1 MAIISM
7 PAPARALLEGI
18 TSPYLVE
25 TTDFLG
31 SAPLISTSYTLGE
44 AVFLSTPMPDVA
56 LAWGS
61 KSHSSTRFPR
71 AFRDAV
77 MFTVVVV
84 LPTPPFWLTMA
95 MILAIQLPPDG
106 K

>member
-7 PAPARALLEGI
+7 PAPARALLEGS

-25 TTDFLG
+25 TTAFSG
-31 SAPLISTSYTLGE
+31 SAPLIRTSYTLGE

-61 KSHSSTRFPR
+61 KAHSRVRFPMAR
-71 AFRDAV
+71 RVAV
-77 MFTVVVV
+77 MLTAVVV
-84 LPTPPFWLTMA
+84 LHTKPFWLTTA
-95 MILAIQLPPDG
+95 MMLAAIECLL
-106 K
+106 